1 MKIRR
6 VIYKNAGKMC
16 HFQIFIC
23 LYLAYNY
30 NSDSRG
36 PCGFSVPGECCLTL
50 YIDFCELFWKE
61 MLCNELGS
69 R

>member
-1 MKIRR
+1 MKFGSSVVLIPLVIEYVNNDWMLMKIRR

-36 PCGFSVPGECCLTL
+36 SLRV
-50 YIDFCELFWKE
+50 
-61 MLCNELGS
+61 
-69 R
+69 